1 MKEARCIRLY
11 TIRLIYITFQKKT
24 KLEETRSD
32 MRVGEKFNCK
42 QEQGMFQGNENV
54 QQLDCGGT

>member
-11 TIRLIYITFQKKT
+11 TIRFIYITFQKKT

-32 MRVGEKFNCK
+32 VRVGEKFNCK
-42 QEQGMFQGNENV
+42 QEQANV
-54 QQLDCGGT
+54 LGE